1 MPADRSG
8 ALPARPGGQPPPLAM
23 ADSNVRSNPVNVEQI
38 MEQIRSRIRE
48 QRGVEYTEQQIQDL
62 AVAQLEK
69 YLDPKKVRSNLLEEF
84 RRLRASSFAGEP
96 PREAT
101 DDAAVFRDDRAWVRA
116 FRSLLRPITRL
127 LINTRALA
135 TVLMQSEA
143 EKSRRTR
150 DQVLFELI
158 HNLTVETTRLGIE
171 VKNLKMRNESLAG
184 RVEFNERRARALEGA
199 VMYQPSR
206 GESAPERL
214 PSGSQM
220 TGTSPATTTS
230 SSEGSQDRPPQFNA
244 APGAPGEGSGRRRRR
259 RRRGRRGG
267 GQPFVAGS
275 TPSSSPGTTDRPD
288 NPGPEMMSAE
298 SPASETHG
306 DDDDHPESDHGE
318 SDAEPQ

>member
-1 MPADRSG
+1 
-8 ALPARPGGQPPPLAM
+8 M

-48 QRGVEYTEQQIQDL
+48 QRSVEYTEQQIQDL
-62 AVAQLEK
+62 AAAQLEK

-96 PREAT
+96 AREAVN
-101 DDAAVFRDDRAWVRA
+101 DDAVFQDDRGWVRA

-127 LINTRALA
+127 FVNTRALA
-135 TVLMQSEA
+135 TILMQSEA

-184 RVEFNERRARALEGA
+184 RVEFNERRARALESA

-206 GESAPERL
+206 AEPAPERL
-214 PSGSQM
+214 PSGGQM
-220 TGTSPATTTS
+220 TATSPATTAPP
-230 SSEGSQDRPPQFNA
+230 SEGAQDRMPQFNA
-244 APGAPGEGSGRRRRR
+244 APGAPGEGAGRRRRR

-267 GQPFVAGS
+267 GQPFAAGA
-275 TPSSSPGTTDRPD
+275 TPPGTSDRPD
-288 NPGPEMMSAE
+288 SASAQMMTAE
-298 SPASETHG
+298 SSAAETHG
-306 DDDDHPESDHGE
+306 DDDDHPENNHGGSDT
-318 SDAEPQ
+318 EPQ

>member
-1 MPADRSG
+1 
-8 ALPARPGGQPPPLAM
+8 M

-38 MEQIRSRIRE
+38 MEQIRSRIRD
-48 QRGVEYTEQQIQDL
+48 QRSVEYTEQQIQDL
-62 AVAQLEK
+62 AAAQLEK

-96 PREAT
+96 LREAA
-101 DDAAVFRDDRAWVRA
+101 DDAAVFQDDRGWMRA

-171 VKNLKMRNESLAG
+171 AKNLKMRNESLAG
-184 RVEFNERRARALEGA
+184 RVEFNERRVRALESA

-206 GESAPERL
+206 GDSAPVRL
-214 PSGSQM
+214 PAGSQM
-220 TGTSPATTTS
+220 TGTSPTATAS
-230 SSEGSQDRPPQFNA
+230 SSEGAQDRAPQFNA
-244 APGAPGEGSGRRRRR
+244 APGAPTAVTATAGDAQAGVTWTAPASNGGSAITGYT
-259 RRRGRRGG
+259 
-267 GQPFVAGS
+267 V
-275 TPSSSPGTTDRPD
+275 TSSPGSKTCTTATLGCTVTGLT
-288 NPGPEMMSAE
+288 NGSTYTFTVSATN
-298 SPASETHG
+298 AVGTIC
-306 DDDDHPESDHGE
+306 
-318 SDAEPQ
+318 

>member
-1 MPADRSG
+1 
-8 ALPARPGGQPPPLAM
+8 M

-48 QRGVEYTEQQIQDL
+48 QRSVEYTEQQIQDL

-96 PREAT
+96 AREAV
-101 DDAAVFRDDRAWVRA
+101 DDAAVFQDDRAWVRA

-135 TVLMQSEA
+135 TILMQSEA

-150 DQVLFELI
+150 DQLLFELI

-184 RVEFNERRARALEGA
+184 RVEFNERRVRSLESA

-206 GESAPERL
+206 GEPAPERP
-214 PSGSQM
+214 PSGSQT
-220 TGTSPATTTS
+220 TGTSPTATTS
-230 SSEGSQDRPPQFNA
+230 PSEGSQDRMPPFNPP
-244 APGAPGEGSGRRRRR
+244 PGAPGEGSGRRRRR

-267 GQPFVAGS
+267 GQPFVPGS
-275 TPSSSPGTTDRPD
+275 TPPAMRDRPE
-288 NPGPEMMSAE
+288 NASSETMPAE
-298 SPASETHG
+298 SPEHDAHG
-306 DDDDHPESDHGE
+306 DDDDHPESDHGG
-318 SDAEPQ
+318 SDPEPQ